1 MSARLRAA
9 AAVALAAVAV
19 GATSTAADA
28 APKGGGSAK
37 VTCAA
42 PGGVKADP
50 GDEMTTT
57 TYIMN
62 DRGKVVGKTV
72 TKQICGDD
80 GNWHEVARIVTGTV
94 RAASGTVAT
103 TRSVVR

>member
-57 TYIMN
+57 TYIIN

-72 TKQICGDD
+72 TRQICGED
-80 GNWHEVARIVTGTV
+80 GNWHDVAKVVSGVV
-94 RAASGTVAT
+94 RAPAGAVTT